1 MTKIRLTEAKL
12 KGMIKEAVDAIIQQP
27 DIEAQEATPISTY
40 QKEIETKK
48 SSLSD
53 QLDDLGPIKQKAQKV
68 VNDVNEMTQIVKQFY
83 TLNQETDE
91 YLKKLVNITQSLLP
105 VLKQT
110 GNRGAM
116 QEIYTILNK
125 YSGRNIAASRQ
136 EFMTKYQYKHN
147 SFKNDFMD
155 MWKSVT
161 EKTTQEN

>member
-1 MTKIRLTEAKL
+1 MAKIRLTEAKL

-91 YLKKLVNITQSLLP
+91 CLKKLVNITQSLLP

-125 YSGRNIAASRQ
+125 YSGRNIAANRQ
-136 EFMTKYQYKHN
+136 EFMTKYQYKYN
-147 SFKNDFMD
+147 SFKNDFID
-155 MWKSVT
+155 MWKSV
-161 EKTTQEN
+161 Q